1 MKKGNRIKLPLA
13 ANVLVGTQVQT
24 DLETP
29 IRAADLPTESLVPGL
44 LAKVL
49 SFGFGVLRSATW
61 ALPGSPAPAETCE
74 TLPLRVVSELLHF
87 SQGPETSVLSNSSG
101 SCNSSI

>member
-29 IRAADLPTESLVPGL
+29 TTATDLPTEFLVPGL

-49 SFGFGVLRSATW
+49 SFGFGGPLVCRLGPTW
-61 ALPGSPAPAETCE
+61 FPC
-74 TLPLRVVSELLHF
+74 
-87 SQGPETSVLSNSSG
+87 SSR
-101 SCNSSI
+101 NL